1 MSENTKKP
9 YSYFFTDL
17 SLFNQ
22 NSSDKAFGPQDAN
35 KFQITTKFGGALPAY
50 AVTDGLLFFAKCGD
64 SDPNKINILLK
75 PTKDVGLG
83 FKIKYFVY
91 RGIDKRDFFTKVGG
105 VDIVNP
111 SSPLPFVSKAWDSYV
126 EFYGSSDDFKASKL
140 GLDVSGVPTQ
150 DILKMFYSK
159 DSYNL
164 LYIDGGKQIGKF
176 LTGAGGFEIVL
187 DEGDFIQAT
196 PDAGLIF
203 DKEFAEAEECIL
215 KVNGANSNYIFG
227 GNATGINAKVFKEN
241 IYKFIDPAA
250 FYGIHSKDI
259 YYDDSSSVETGI
271 RTSTGNKF
279 SLSTEIYSNIISKFT
294 NKDKI
299 YFYIKNSLNR
309 NIQFYNGNNE
319 IRINAVA
326 ESLTTPTS
334 ENKSK
339 GWPIIIYEDK
349 MSITLQIR
357 YGLKSNIYS
366 NLTFKSDTPRIN
378 TNIISDS
385 ISVYNMV
392 LPKKD
397 TTTNKIF
404 TSLIYITQDSND
416 YDLDR
421 VFGPATLDTI
431 FEEADF
437 SGGKYK
443 FGWVNHLRN
452 LLVRKGSE
460 LAVYN
465 TKVILDSTS
474 GIAADKK
481 LRTFLVAP
489 VDSSIQSNASFTEK
503 IDTKYMTS
511 GYLKEAVGSSSDFCK
526 KVLGQENGEIWR
538 GEIKDGTAA
547 SIDSLV
553 FRKEENIDNHPVFML
568 GLTDQDFATLKVSLP
583 ADATNVFIKLGP
595 NVAGANES
603 LQFAKYNA
611 VLSYDDSSGIRTDNS
626 GTVVFYSVDN
636 HTFFTKLYSTNFP
649 NEFCSEFA
657 DVTVDFRPQNRWMQ
671 YFNYPLQST
680 KTVLGLPSVFYGLDW
695 LRKGDSERRG
705 KPGDTV
711 DPATNNLRYRVA
723 EEFKVDASPSPIYN
737 QVVNNFFETV
747 SYNASGEGP
756 YTAVPQKDL
765 YVNVKGMYRVIP
777 VKWKLKEGPLF
788 SGFNTTQTEPGNN
801 YDKDYAPSWLNIPR
815 QGSTNPSIALRL
827 KVRLKSSRP
836 KTDLKLCFDQKLF
849 KIKTLGSLTGTA
861 LAANTSKEKLSSVNV
876 GRGTSMDDEIGV
888 VKFKPNDLP
897 TGTTASPSN
906 MTWMDLELENIAPI
920 TQLSIISVW
929 SNDKLAGKMYVVPN
943 QNLTKKKVL
952 IIKVKDVSETV
963 KGTYDNNEIEI
974 MKKFALQSNI
984 LLDATIHTDELKFY
998 NNSTFN
1004 KFKDSTGAM
1013 IDYNNKQDNQT
1024 FSEFLKSQVPAGYEN
1039 DVVAFYFSLKAIE
1052 NGVLGHTYV
1061 DNGIICMF
1069 NNKNNN
1075 KYTSSYTTS
1084 YFYALAHEYLHSQGV
1099 SHSFSGL
1106 EPGTPDALLTF
1117 AGGTTNNVMDYNNDE
1132 SDSVTFKFIQNSF
1145 FWQWAIA
1152 NKYSKKN
1159 T

>member
-1 MSENTKKP
+1 MAENTKKP

-22 NSSDKAFGPQDAN
+22 ISTDKAFGPTDAN
-35 KFQITTKFGGALPAY
+35 TFQVTTKFKGASPAY
-50 AVTDGLLFFAKCGD
+50 AVTDGLLFFAKCGN

-91 RGIDKRDFFTKVGG
+91 RGIDKRDFFTKVSG
-105 VDIVNP
+105 VDVVNP
-111 SSPLPFVSKAWDSYV
+111 SSPLPFVSSAWDTYV

-140 GLDVSGVPTQ
+140 GLDASGVPTQ

-159 DSYNL
+159 DSHNL

-176 LTGAGGFEIVL
+176 LTDAGGFEIVL
-187 DEGDFIQAT
+187 DEGDFIQAN
-196 PDAGLIF
+196 PDAGLVF
-203 DKEFAEAEECIL
+203 DKDFAEAEECIL
-215 KVNGANSNYIFG
+215 KVNGPNTTNYIFG
-227 GNATGINAKVFKEN
+227 GNTTGVNTKIFKEN
-241 IYKFIDPAA
+241 VCKFIDPAA
-250 FYGIHSKDI
+250 FYGVHSKDI
-259 YYDDSSSVETGI
+259 YYDDGSLTETGI
-271 RTSTGNKF
+271 KTNSGKFVTSN
-279 SLSTEIYSNIISKFT
+279 EIYLNIISKFT

-309 NIQFYNGNNE
+309 SIQFYNDDNNE
-319 IRINAVA
+319 IRINAGV
-326 ESLTTPTS
+326 ESLRTPTT

-349 MSITLQIR
+349 INIALQIR
-357 YGLKSNIYS
+357 DGLKSNMYS
-366 NLTFKSDTPRIN
+366 NLTFKSDTPKID

-385 ISVYNMV
+385 VSVYNMV

-397 TTTNKIF
+397 TTTNKIC
-404 TSLIYITQDSND
+404 TSLVYITQDSND

-437 SGGKYK
+437 SDGKYK

-452 LLVRKGSE
+452 LLIRKGSE
-460 LAVYN
+460 LGVYN
-465 TKVILDSTS
+465 TKVIIDSTS
-474 GIAADKK
+474 SATADKK
-481 LRTFLVAP
+481 LRTLFVAP
-489 VDSSIQSNASFTEK
+489 VASSIQNNASFTEK
-503 IDTKYMTS
+503 IDAKYMTS
-511 GYLKEAVGSSSDFCK
+511 GYVKESIGTSSDFCK
-526 KVLGQENGEIWR
+526 KVLGQENAEIWK
-538 GEIKDGTAA
+538 GEIKEGVAA
-547 SIDSLV
+547 PINSLV

-568 GLTDQDFATLKVSLP
+568 GLTEQDLTTLKASLP

-595 NVAGANES
+595 NVAGANDH

-611 VLSYDDSSGIRTDNS
+611 VLSYDDSSGVRAVHS
-626 GTVVFYSVDN
+626 ASVVFYSVDN
-636 HTFFTKLYSTNFP
+636 QLFFTKLYSANFP

-657 DVTVDFRPQNRWMQ
+657 DITVDFRPQNRWMQ
-671 YFNYPLQST
+671 YFNYPLQSA
-680 KTVLGLPSVFYGLDW
+680 KTVLGVPSVFYGLDW
-695 LRKGDSERRG
+695 LRKGDSERKG
-705 KPGDTV
+705 KPGDTL
-711 DPATNNLRYRVA
+711 DPTNSYLQYRVA
-723 EEFKVDASPSPIYN
+723 EEFRVDTSQSPLYN
-737 QVVNNFFETV
+737 QVFNNFFETI

-756 YTAVPQKDL
+756 YTAIPRKDL

-788 SGFNTTQTEPGNN
+788 SSFNTTQTEPGNN

-815 QGSTNPSIALRL
+815 QGSTNPSIKLRL
-827 KVRLKSSRP
+827 KVRLKNSRP

-849 KIKTLGSLTGTA
+849 KIKALGSLTGTT

-876 GRGTSMDDEIGV
+876 GRGQSMDEEIGV

-897 TGTTASPSN
+897 TGTTASPSY
-906 MTWMDLELENIAPI
+906 MTWMDFELENIAPI

-943 QNLTKKKVL
+943 QNLSKKKVL

-963 KGTYDNNEIEI
+963 KGTYDDNEIEI

-984 LLDATIHTDELKFY
+984 LLDANIHTEELAFY
-998 NNSTFN
+998 TNSTFN
-1004 KFKDSTGAM
+1004 KFKDPTATK

-1024 FSEFLKSQVPAGYEN
+1024 FSEFLKKQIPADYKN
-1039 DVVAFYFSLKAIE
+1039 DVVVFYFSLKAIE

-1069 NNKNNN
+1069 NNNN
-1075 KYTSSYTTS
+1075 KYTSSYTTT

-1132 SDSVTFKFIQNSF
+1132 SDTATFKFVQNSF

-1152 NKYSKKN
+1152 NKYSKRN
-1159 T
+1159 I